1 MNVKK
6 TDSWLDAF
14 LLLEKYLQ
22 KIDDGSRQLVFLDEL
37 PWLDTARSGFIT
49 AFEGFW
55 NNWGCH
61 RKFILMPSLLAWSDK
76 ERCRLLGIRILNRP
90 EYSAMSSVSSG
101 SAMEIP
107 SSMAASNQAFFASL
121 AFEIRES
128 ILSAQ
133 VRQPGSSGNFAV
145 KPS

>member
-76 ERCRLLGIRILNRP
+76 ERCRLLGIRILNCP
-90 EYSAMSSVSSG
+90 EYSAMSSEVRHITHLYARSLNSLQYTDGREDSCKRQKAVRDRYGG
-101 SAMEIP
+101 SD
-107 SSMAASNQAFFASL
+107 
-121 AFEIRES
+121 
-128 ILSAQ
+128 
-133 VRQPGSSGNFAV
+133 QP
-145 KPS
+145 